1 VMMMTNRM
9 EEKRRTGRERARGDR
24 EFNEALVKFR
34 RALLSARQNEGT
46 RRRAAFPDA
55 AEVLRRAAG
64 PSVKVWERR
73 PAHDDFL
80 KASVGTARIPWTPP
94 LDSPSG
100 EQPVEIEEA
109 IAQLGWLPSAPVVA
123 DLTPGHTLGVVGDRG
138 AALALA
144 RGVICQLAV
153 HHGPADLRV
162 AVLTEPDR
170 ATQWEWVKWLPHVRS
185 TDEASGRHLLAAA
198 PEDQTAVLDELSVPP
213 PKGAP
218 GEDAPTG
225 PITLLVVD
233 APALLQG
240 RNSPARDVLAG
251 QGVRACGLVLAAS
264 SDQLP
269 ALSSS
274 VVELNGANGAAR
286 YREPA
291 FNLTVEPV
299 LVSGMAEELAR
310 RCGRALS
317 ALEDPEV
324 ADVGADLPAGVAL
337 VDLLGDVTADALAK
351 RWKAAGKVPSLA
363 APMGVCGDG
372 PLELD
377 LVADG
382 PHALIAGTTG
392 AGKSELLRSIVAG
405 MAATVDSEHLNF
417 VLIDYKGGAAFAQ
430 CADLPHT
437 VGMVTDLDE
446 HLGARALRALEAEL
460 HYRETRLRDAG
471 ASDLKEYL
479 RAGHAEPLPRLVVI
493 IDEFATM
500 AAELP
505 DFIDSLVGI
514 AQRGRSL
521 GVHMI
526 LATQRPGGA
535 VNDNIRANT
544 NLRISLRVQEPAESA
559 DIVGS
564 PLAASIGRKQAG
576 RGYVRLGAAEV
587 FPFQAALV
595 TGTTKKEEQAPVRV
609 ARFVFG
615 PDPIAPDEVPAAA
628 SAPTVPV
635 AGAPEQPSDLEV
647 LVAAAAEA
655 ARLSGLAAPRRPWPE
670 TLPEQVSL
678 QELADPASVDAVGA
692 VVGTGA
698 PLGLADDPDH
708 QRRALFSWAPPAGNF
723 YVCGMA
729 GSGATDAL
737 STVAVSLART
747 YSPQK
752 LWIYGFDFGTQ
763 ALAGLAGLPH
773 CGGII
778 GSADRERQFRLVR
791 FLADELERRRRY
803 VATQGA
809 VKIDPADP
817 ASPFPSIVVLI
828 DNYGALS
835 AAWDDPAGSTLRDV
849 LVRTIADGPGLGVV
863 AAISTDR
870 PLGLPGALGSVVPN
884 KLALRLAEP
893 TDLAFFGLNA
903 KEVGKLGYLRA
914 VDASTKLELQIAV
927 PHADGLS
934 AGVAATAASWGE
946 VDTSVRPPAIGT
958 LVDEVPLD
966 LIRDGLRIDADGWY
980 LPLGIA
986 DATLA
991 PAGLLLREGEHAFIA
1006 GPARCGKSTTLDAI
1020 AAMVHNARPDIVIS
1034 AIALRRSPLSEIKEV
1049 SRLITRADQIA
1060 DAVSEI
1066 LADTSPQLV
1075 LIDDAD
1081 GVEDPMGNPMA
1092 TLVGTTRGDVH
1103 LVVAA
1108 RADAIRS
1115 NYVHWS
1121 GKVRSSRQ
1129 GLALRPDD
1137 IDSNL
1142 WTTSFPRANTAGFPP
1157 GRGYLIVDGVAGLFQ
1172 AAKRD

>member
-1 VMMMTNRM
+1 V
-9 EEKRRTGRERARGDR
+9 
-24 EFNEALVKFR
+24 
-34 RALLSARQNEGT
+34 
-46 RRRAAFPDA
+46 
-55 AEVLRRAAG
+55 
-64 PSVKVWERR
+64 
-73 PAHDDFL
+73 
-80 KASVGTARIPWTPP
+80 SVGAARVPFTPP

-100 EQPVEIEEA
+100 EQPIEIEEA
-109 IAQLGWLPSAPVVA
+109 IAQLGWLPSAPLVT
-123 DLTPGHTLGVVGDRG
+123 DLTAGHTLGVVGDRA

-144 RGVICQLAV
+144 RWVICQLAV
-153 HHGPADLRV
+153 HHGPADLRI

-170 ATQWEWVKWLPHVRS
+170 AAQWDWVKWLPHVRS

-198 PEDQTAVLDELSVPP
+198 PEDQTAVLDELSVSPP
-213 PKGAP
+213 RGAP
-218 GEDAPTG
+218 GEEAPAG
-225 PITLLVVD
+225 PVTLLLVD
-233 APALLQG
+233 APGLLEG

-264 SDQLP
+264 ADQLP

-291 FNLTVEPV
+291 FNLMVEPV
-299 LVSGMAEELAR
+299 LVSGMTEELAR
-310 RCGRALS
+310 RCGRAMS

-337 VDLLGDVTADALAK
+337 VDLIGSDITAEALVK

-372 PLELD
+372 PLEID

-382 PHALIAGTTG
+382 PHALMAGTTG

-417 VLIDYKGGAAFAQ
+417 VLIDYKGGSAFAQ

-460 HYRETRLRDAG
+460 QYREMRLRDAG

-479 RAGHAEPLPRLVVI
+479 RAGHPEPLPRLVVI

-544 NLRISLRVQEPAESA
+544 NLRISLRVQEAAESA

-564 PLAASIGRKQAG
+564 PLAAAIGRKQAG

-595 TGTTKKEEQAPVRV
+595 TGVTKKEEQAPVKV
-609 ARFVFG
+609 SRFVFG
-615 PDPIAPDEVPAAA
+615 PDPIVPDEAPAAKA
-628 SAPTVPV
+628 APAAPV
-635 AGAPEQPSDLEV
+635 AGATQQPSDLEV

-655 ARLSGLAAPRRPWPE
+655 ARLGGLAKARRPWPE
-670 TLPEQVSL
+670 TLPEQVTL
-678 QELADPASVDAVGA
+678 DELADPAAVDAAGA
-692 VVGTGA
+692 VVGAGA
-698 PLGLADDPDH
+698 PFGLADDPDK
-708 QRRALFSWAPPAGNF
+708 QRRAVFSWAPPAGNF
-723 YVCGMA
+723 YACGMA
-729 GSGATDAL
+729 GSGATETLA
-737 STVAVSLART
+737 TVAISLART
-747 YSPQK
+747 YGPDK
-752 LWIYGFDFGTQ
+752 LWVYGLDFGTQ
-763 ALAGLAGLPH
+763 ALAALAGLPH

-778 GSADRERQFRLVR
+778 GSSDRERQFRLVR

-803 VATQGA
+803 VAAQGA

-835 AAWDDPAGSTLRDV
+835 AAWDDPTGSTLRDV

-863 AAISTDR
+863 AAITTDR

-893 TDLAFFGLNA
+893 TDLAFFGLNS
-903 KEVGKLGYLRA
+903 KEVGKLGFLRG
-914 VDASTKLELQIAV
+914 VDASTKLELQVAV
-927 PHADGLS
+927 PHPEGLS
-934 AGVAATAASWGE
+934 AGVAATVATWGH
-946 VDTSVRPPAIGT
+946 VDTSHRPPAIGT
-958 LVDEVPLD
+958 LVDEIPLD
-966 LIRDGLRIDADGWY
+966 LVREGLRIDVEGWY
-980 LPLGIA
+980 LPLGVA

-1020 AAMVHNARPDIVIS
+1020 AAMVHNARPDVVIS
-1034 AIALRRSPLSEIKEV
+1034 AIALRRSPLTEIKEV
-1049 SRLITRADQIA
+1049 SRLITSADQIA
-1060 DAVSEI
+1060 EAVTEI
-1066 LADTSPQLV
+1066 LADTSPQLI

-1081 GVEDPMGNPMA
+1081 GIEDPMGNPMA
-1092 TLVGTTRGDVH
+1092 SLVGTHRGDVH